1 MLTTTTGMPAPVV
14 AAPAAP
20 LVLLIASAVEPVA
33 EPPLMI
39 NWSVDPAFGPPSAVF
54 MAMFAPVPTY
64 EPTVRVLKPP
74 DGEKTIALLARLRL
88 VAVDEAL
95 IVQFEPLAKD
105 TLVMEV
111 GSV

>member
-1 MLTTTTGMPAPVV
+1 MT
-14 AAPAAP
+14 
-20 LVLLIASAVEPVA
+20 
-33 EPPLMI
+33 

-54 MAMFAPVPTY
+54 SAMFAPVPTY

-74 DGEKTIALLARLRL
+74 DGEKRIALLARLRL

-95 IVQFEPLAKD
+95 IVQFVPLVND
-105 TLVMEV
+105 TLVTEV

>member
-1 MLTTTTGMPAPVV
+1 MPLPLV
-14 AAPAAP
+14 AAPAPP
-20 LVLLIASAVEPVA
+20 LVFLIASDVEPEA

-54 MAMFAPVPTY
+54 SAMFAPVPTY

-74 DGEKTIALLARLRL
+74 DGEKRIALLARLRL

-95 IVQFEPLAKD
+95 IVQFAPLVND
-105 TLVMEV
+105 TLVTEV